1 MALHTFEVSIAITA
15 RPLSP
20 QLFAPFGGVMSADH
34 QIAHGQSLAANY
46 GTATKIHKVAPVVNR
61 YLQCPSGR
69 SASANWN
76 IFRCR
81 APTHLIAEGGGAA
94 TGHTYAA
101 KVLERHPF
109 STQTFVP
116 MALRLDYAYLVIVA
130 RSHPSTHL
138 PDPASAEA
146 FVCRGNQS
154 VTYGAGTWHAPMVVI
169 DASVP
174 HIDFA
179 VLVHENGVPDEDC
192 QECNL
197 LPGVRVYY

>member
-1 MALHTFEVSIAITA
+1 MVLHTFEVNLAITA
-15 RPLSP
+15 TPLTP

-34 QIAHGQSLAANY
+34 QIAHAQSLAANY
-46 GTATKIHKVAPVVNR
+46 GTATKIHKVAPVVSR

-69 SASANWN
+69 AASANWN

-81 APTHLIAEGGGAA
+81 APTHLIAEAAGAA
-94 TGHTYAA
+94 RHTYTA

-116 MALRLDYAYLVIVA
+116 MALCLDRAYLVIVA
-130 RSHPSTHL
+130 RSHPSTQL

-154 VTYGAGTWHAPMVVI
+154 VTYGVGTWHAPMVVI
-169 DASVP
+169 DASVA

-192 QECNL
+192 QECYL
-197 LPGVRVYY
+197 EPGVSVYY